1 MKHSKVMVSAIC
13 IHPINLKFYLTCL
26 LPTASSGIASN
37 GSAGMNS
44 LVISSESDTEEH
56 GNLARQAKN
65 MANNYPE
72 MAEPFPEELDFSR
85 VSQIQ
90 PPPPPPPPRDPR
102 KGRQLYLSNHRP
114 VSFSTY
120 EINRSHNQW
129 EGGNGGR
136 GIRKYKSNS
145 PEVPPLPG
153 TTASTSKT
161 RFYRLPPARFYLI
174 KF

>member
-1 MKHSKVMVSAIC
+1 MISTIC
-13 IHPINLKFYLTCL
+13 IHPINLKCYLTCL

-56 GNLARQAKN
+56 GSLVRQTKN
-65 MANNYPE
+65 MANYPE

-90 PPPPPPPPRDPR
+90 QPPPPPPRDPR

-153 TTASTSKT
+153 TAASTSKT
-161 RFYRLPPARFYLI
+161 RFYRLPAPRFSQSNSKKLKTQKI
-174 KF
+174 

>member
-1 MKHSKVMVSAIC
+1 M
-13 IHPINLKFYLTCL
+13 KFYLTYF

-56 GNLARQAKN
+56 GSLARQAKN

-90 PPPPPPPPRDPR
+90 PPPPPPPRDPR

-120 EINRSHNQW
+120 EINRSQHNQW

-153 TTASTSKT
+153 TKASTSKT
-161 RFYRLPPARFYLI
+161 RLYKLPAARFSQSIFLKI
-174 KF
+174 KDSKNI